1 MHKKTFLSLFI
12 GTHIVFVILLIH
24 KQSYVVKLS
33 FTKQRLE
40 KKKLELIEQ
49 KKNLTNT
56 LIALQNRSS
65 IKEYASSRLGMAP
78 ISLDRIKKLSKY
90 EEGATTQPLTS

>member
-1 MHKKTFLSLFI
+1 MSLFV

-24 KQSYVVKLS
+24 KQSYIVKLS

-49 KKNLTNT
+49 KKNLTNR
-56 LIALQNRSS
+56 LIALQNPSS
-65 IKEYASSRLGMAP
+65 IKQYASSRLGMRP
-78 ISLDRIKKLSKY
+78 VSLDRIKKLSKY
-90 EEGATTQPLTS
+90 EEGVTAQPLPS